1 MARKDAEFT
10 HKVREQINQWD
21 KRWSVNR
28 KMYHE
33 MTGFIMGE
41 QWREDESKVF
51 TRYNKMPLTMNKL
64 GALLNHLLGDQRQN
78 TPSLQILPD
87 ESVPEQ
93 TAEIR
98 SALVKNIVFDSDSR
112 VVFQTAFSQAVVG
125 GFGAFRLATEY
136 IDDYAFDQNIRIIE
150 IRDPTRC
157 YWDSSADNTC
167 KTDGM
172 YSGLR
177 TRVSRKKF
185 KSMYGKGLEKK
196 IGATS
201 FDDDGAL
208 SFVDDD
214 SITIID
220 HYERTSDLITIYKMS
235 NGKVFN
241 KEQLSVLEKAD
252 IDEAEIYMI
261 DGEPVSVQAERETC
275 QYKIK
280 HYKLAGDYILE
291 EADFASEQLPIVYVD
306 QNSYWDKK
314 GNQITRSFFQ
324 DVKDAQRYLNYLAT
338 QSAYILKVSRYDQ
351 FIASRANVKAP
362 DTQQIWADPSVQQGA
377 LIYDESPNGNKPEQ
391 LRPPELSQSLT
402 QQYERCLV
410 DIQSG
415 TGMYNAQ
422 LGENGNEVSGK
433 AIDARTKRGSYNTY
447 VPFDSLNRAIA
458 CAGQIINEMIPKI
471 YDVERSI
478 MLAMPDRENKK
489 VEINK
494 DTDEYGAQTEND
506 MTTGRYK
513 IRLMPGASF
522 EGQKTE
528 ALESMQMIL
537 QNDPT
542 LFRLIGDLYVENL
555 PVANHLELRNRIRT
569 IIDPAIIEAGKTG
582 QPLPPKPP
590 QEDPMIALKKQD
602 LENKMKMAEMNN
614 QIKMQELQLKQAEL
628 QRKAIETQQDIS
640 VEWGRIEMEKEAAA
654 AELQEVML
662 RYQAEAARGSI
673 DMQINHANNLVKMLT
688 HSPKHLENKP
698 QQG

>member
-1 MARKDAEFT
+1 MARKNAEFAHT
-10 HKVREQINQWD
+10 VREQINSWD
-21 KRWSVNR
+21 KRWNVNR
-28 KMYHE
+28 KVYHE

-51 TRYNKMPLTMNKL
+51 TRYNKIPLTMNKL

-78 TPSLQILPD
+78 TPSLQVVPD
-87 ESVPEQ
+87 ENVPEQ

-98 SALVKNIVFDSDSR
+98 AALVKSIVFDSDSR
-112 VVFQTAFSQAVVG
+112 VVFQTAFAQAVVG
-125 GFGAFRLATEY
+125 GFGALRLGTEY
-136 IDDYAFDQNIRIIE
+136 DGDYSFNQNIRIIE
-150 IRDPTRC
+150 VRDPTRC
-157 YWDSSADNTC
+157 YWDTAAENRC

-177 TRVSRKKF
+177 TRISRKKF
-185 KSMYGKGLEKK
+185 KSMYGKALERK
-196 IGATS
+196 IGAMS

-220 HYERTSDLITIYKMS
+220 HYERTYDTIKIYEMS
-235 NGKVFN
+235 NDKILN
-241 KEQLSVLEKAD
+241 SDQLSTLEKAD
-252 IDEAEIYMI
+252 IEGEEIYMM
-261 DGEPVSVQAERETC
+261 DDEPVSIRQSRETP

-280 HYKLAGDYILE
+280 HYQIAGDYILE
-291 EADFASEQLPIVYVD
+291 DSDFTSEQLPIVFVD

-314 GNQITRSFFQ
+314 GQQITRSFFQ

-338 QSAYILKVSRYDQ
+338 QSAYVLKVSRYDQ

-377 LIYDESPNGNKPEQ
+377 LVYDESPNGNKPEQ
-391 LRPPELSQSLT
+391 LQPPELSQSLT
-402 QQYERCLV
+402 QQYDRCLM

-415 TGMYNAQ
+415 TGMYNSQ
-422 LGENGNEVSGK
+422 LGENGNETSGK

-471 YDVERSI
+471 YDVKRSL
-478 MLAMPDRENKK
+478 MLTMPDRENKS
-489 VEINK
+489 VDINTPM
-494 DTDEYGAQTEND
+494 DDYGAEVEND
-506 MTTGRYK
+506 MTKGRYK

-528 ALESMQMIL
+528 ALNSMQMIL

-542 LFRLIGDLYVENL
+542 LFRLIGDLYVESL
-555 PVANHLELRNRIRT
+555 PVANNIELRNRIRT
-569 IIDPAIIEAGKTG
+569 IIDPEIIQAGKTG

-590 QEDPMIALKKQD
+590 QEDPMIAIKKQD
-602 LENKMKMAEMNN
+602 LDNKMQIAQMQN
-614 QIKMQELQLKQAEL
+614 QIKQQELQLKQAEL

-640 VEWGRIEMEKEAAA
+640 VEWGRIEMEKESAA
-654 AELQEVML
+654 AELQETIL
-662 RYQAEAARGSI
+662 RYQAEEKRGQV
-673 DMQINHANNLVKMLT
+673 DMQMSHANNLVKLLT
-688 HSPKHLENKP
+688 HHPKHLDNKP
-698 QQG
+698 Q